1 MLHNYFYSLVAP
13 FWSCIHTAPFSP
25 CGSVVGYYM
34 FVLYMPSHHQCSK
47 CDRHET
53 PDYLFTD
60 CEYIRDTWDC
70 IKHPYTCDSCKEL
83 EEIIKVMDSL
93 KTLIHTFMNN
103 N

>member
-1 MLHNYFYSLVAP
+1 MWFRRGNYYVCL
-13 FWSCIHTAPFSP
+13 
-25 CGSVVGYYM
+25 Y
-34 FVLYMPSHHQCSK
+34 YMPSHHRCSK

-70 IKHPYTCDSCKEL
+70 VKHPYTCDSCKEL